1 MQTILDDSH
10 TWFLESCTQFPGGR
24 LVIRLVEG
32 IKGAERE
39 PVTLA
44 NATVGPYWPVTVEPH
59 SRVVDITFENAL
71 ALFTHNESYDAPDP
85 DLQLEAGKAFLRE
98 VNASSYNRFCQT
110 TTTAFELFPHKPQEF
125 LLWSEDQIFQIIAS
139 ARPTVRL
146 SDDAPDVTVRHT
158 QTWLA
163 N

>member
-10 TWFLESCTQFPGGR
+10 TWFLESCNQFPGGR

-39 PVTLA
+39 LVTLA
-44 NATVGPYWPVTVEPH
+44 NATVGPYWPVTVKPT
-59 SRVVDITFENAL
+59 SRVVDITFDNAL
-71 ALFTHNESYDAPDP
+71 ALFTHNESYDASDP
-85 DLQLEAGKAFLRE
+85 DLQLEPGKAFLRE
-98 VNASSYNRFCQT
+98 VNASSYSRFCQAT
-110 TTTAFELFPHKPQEF
+110 TTMFELFPHKPQEF
-125 LLWSEDQIFQIIAS
+125 LLWSEDQIFQVIAS
-139 ARPTVRL
+139 APPTVQV
-146 SDDAPDVTVRHT
+146 SEDPPDMTVRRT

>member
-1 MQTILDDSH
+1 MQTILDDSQ

-44 NATVGPYWPVTVEPH
+44 DATVGPYWPVTVEPS
-59 SRVVDITFENAL
+59 SRVVDITFDNAL

-85 DLQLEAGKAFLRE
+85 DLQFEAGKAFLRE
-98 VNASSYNRFCQT
+98 VKASSYSRFCQAN
-110 TTTAFELFPHKPQEF
+110 TTAFELFPDKPQEF

-139 ARPTVRL
+139 APPTVQMTEEV
-146 SDDAPDVTVRHT
+146 PDMTVRRT